1 MLNYIVGGTEIS
13 WMVFLAVGESHCVSH
28 PGQSHCVS
36 HPGQCH
42 MVCPA
47 TGQSHTA
54 CSILDRVTLHVLL
67 WTEILR
73 QRSLYVLKAAC
84 ESC

>member
-1 MLNYIVGGTEIS
+1 MLNYIVGGTEVS
-13 WMVFLAVGESHCVSH
+13 WVVFLTVGESHCVSH
-28 PGQSHCVS
+28 PGQSHAA
-36 HPGQCH
+36 
-42 MVCPA
+42 CP
-47 TGQSHTA
+47 TLGSVTQFVPR
-54 CSILDRVTLHVLL
+54 LDRVPLRVLL